1 MRIILLIIL
10 SWCSWTSSFGQAL
23 LMVRDTVNRFEIGVP
38 IGWRYGVP
46 IIRSVAFMAVREAQ
60 NEQDFPRENFNIN
73 ILIRN
78 EVDLDTSYGHFLESI
93 GQTEGFKILEQGEKI
108 VNDRKYKYLIETHKN
123 KISKE
128 DMTDYV
134 SFTNDQGRILILTT
148 VTISENFENFKD
160 LFESIGSSLKF

>member
-1 MRIILLIIL
+1 M
-10 SWCSWTSSFGQAL
+10 CSWATSFGQEL

-46 IIRSVAFMAVREAQ
+46 INRSVAFMAVREAQ

-73 ILIRN
+73 ILNRD
-78 EVDLDTSYGHFLESI
+78 EVDLATTYGHFLESI
-93 GQTEGFKILEQGEKI
+93 GKTEGFKILEQGEKI

-134 SFTNDQGRILILTT
+134 LFTNDQGRILILTT
-148 VTISENFENFKD
+148 VTTSENFEKFKN
-160 LFESIGSSLKF
+160 LFESIGLSLKFLN

>member
-1 MRIILLIIL
+1 MRIILFLIL
-10 SWCSWTSSFGQAL
+10 NLYSLTTSIGQEL
-23 LMVRDTVNRFEIGVP
+23 VMVRDTVNRFEVGVP

-46 IIRSVAFMAVREAQ
+46 FNRSVAFMAVREAQ
-60 NEQDFPRENFNIN
+60 NELDFPRENFNIN
-73 ILIRN
+73 ILIRD

-93 GQTEGFKILEQGEKI
+93 GKTEGFKILEQGEKI

-134 SFTNDQGRILILTT
+134 LFTNDQGKILILTT